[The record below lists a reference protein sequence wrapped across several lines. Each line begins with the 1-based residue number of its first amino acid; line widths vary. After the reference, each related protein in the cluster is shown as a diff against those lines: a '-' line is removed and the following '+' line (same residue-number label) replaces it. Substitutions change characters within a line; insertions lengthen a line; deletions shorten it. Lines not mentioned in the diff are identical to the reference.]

1 MEKQLELSLNL
12 LVSQSEGNIVSDM
25 GNEKVMLSV
34 ENGKYYNLGEMGG
47 VIWELIASPVKID
60 KVVDSLLAQYEVER
74 PECERQVTAFINKL
88 SEEGLIE
95 FHRYVSLEGN

>member
-1 MEKQLELSLNL
+1 MEKQLELALNL
-12 LVSQSEGNIVSDM
+12 LVSQAEGNIVSDM

-47 VIWELIASPVKID
+47 VIWELIESPVTIAE
-60 KVVDSLLAQYEVER
+60 VVESLLAQYEVGR
-74 PECERQVTAFINKL
+74 AECEEQVTAFINKL

-95 FHRYVSLEGN
+95 VHR